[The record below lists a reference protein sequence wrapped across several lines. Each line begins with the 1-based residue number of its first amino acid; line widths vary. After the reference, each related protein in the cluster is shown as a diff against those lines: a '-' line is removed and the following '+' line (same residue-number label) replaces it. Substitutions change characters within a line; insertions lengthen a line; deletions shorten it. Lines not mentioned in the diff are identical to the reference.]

1 MFLAYGMFLGTSF
14 VATIGSKGFAMF
26 SSFLSVSTTAFKET
40 SFTGSGADA
49 LTS

>member
-1 MFLAYGMFLGTSF
+1 MFLGTSF
-14 VATIGSKGFAMF
+14 AGTIGSKGFAILF
-26 SSFLSVSTTAFKET
+26 SFFLSVSTTAFKET

>member
-1 MFLAYGMFLGTSF
+1 MFFAYGMFLGTSF
-14 VATIGSKGFAMF
+14 AATIGSKGFALL
-26 SSFLSVSTTAFKET
+26 SSFISVSTTAFKET